1 LSEKE
6 QKYFHCQPCRY
17 VWQSSD
23 YLTNGDNFVAI
34 CPICEK
40 SKNVK
45 EVSWRV
51 ANLALGWDKA
61 TGPVTEEGKARTALN
76 GWKNGRTASKFHI
89 MAPAKPGKYSIC
101 AECQYLDECKA
112 NFKYCPVD
120 LETLAR
126 FIQAYK
132 EGAVNDLRELAG
144 LAQANL
150 HKIFN
155 EMVHHILTK
164 GVAIEK
170 KIPIFDKEGDI
181 LVGDDGKPM
190 FNIQFEKNNLVKDLP
205 AYVQSMGFSAIDQD
219 MTPRTRQESETLKGY
234 IDDKQT
240 DQQSMFELKKKTH
253 DELKRMREAMQN
265 LSLGKKLKEHEQAAD
280 SPGDPGGDGDPE
292 I

>member
-1 LSEKE
+1 MSDKE
-6 QKYFHCQPCRY
+6 IKYFHCKSCRF
-17 VWQSSD
+17 VWKTED
-23 YLTNGDNFVAI
+23 YLTFGDKFVAT

-40 SKNVK
+40 SDKVN

-61 TGPVTEEGKARTALN
+61 TGPTSDAGKKRVALN
-76 GWKNGRTASKFHI
+76 AWQHGRNASKFHL
-89 MAPAKPGKYSIC
+89 MAPAKPGKYAIC
-101 AECQYLDECKA
+101 ADCQYMDECK
-112 NFKYCPVD
+112 KEYRYCPLD

-126 FIQAYK
+126 FVQAYK

-155 EMVHHILTK
+155 EMIHHILTK

-170 KIPIFDKEGDI
+170 KTPIFNKEGEI
-181 LVGDDGKPM
+181 LLDENGDPM
-190 FNIQFEKNNLVKDLP
+190 FNISFEKNNLVKDLP
-205 AYVQSMGFSAIDQD
+205 AFIATMGFDAISQD

-234 IDDKQT
+234 VDDKVT
-240 DQQSMFELKKKTH
+240 DQQTMLELKKRTH
-253 DELKRMREAMQN
+253 EELKRMREALQN
-265 LSLGKKLKEHEQAAD
+265 MNLAKKIKDNEQATGP
-280 SPGDPGGDGDPE
+280 SGDPGGDGDQE